1 MIGNKEE
8 KERRVKMGLGRGA
21 RKVKR
26 KQVLLMERD
35 KGKMGKK

>member
-8 KERRVKMGLGRGA
+8 KERRVKMGLERGA

-26 KQVLLMERD
+26 KT
-35 KGKMGKK
+35 GAAGGGG